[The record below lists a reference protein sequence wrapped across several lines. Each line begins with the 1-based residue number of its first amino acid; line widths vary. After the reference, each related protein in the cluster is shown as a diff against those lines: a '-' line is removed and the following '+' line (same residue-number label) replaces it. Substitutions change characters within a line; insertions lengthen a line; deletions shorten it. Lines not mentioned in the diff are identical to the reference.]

1 MLPANGVI
9 MRIAWFLL
17 LTVAFADPV
26 ATFGAERR
34 TSLDIYAVDV
44 EGGQAVLF
52 VSPTGESLLVDAANP
67 GERDAG
73 RIAAAAKEAGV
84 KQIDYLVITH
94 FHRDHFGGVPDL
106 VTRLPIRNFVDHG
119 LPVIETTESA
129 VAAFQ
134 AYAAVR
140 DKGRHMPVKP
150 GDKIPIKGLDVQVV
164 TAGGAAITNPLRGG
178 GAPNPLCRDF
188 MPQVENEP
196 AKEDGR
202 SVGIIV
208 RLGRFSA
215 SDVGDLTW
223 NKEFNLV
230 CPNNLLG
237 TVDLHV
243 TNRHGI
249 TGSGSPTFVHALKPR
264 IALFDNGPQKGAS
277 REPFLSVK
285 SSPGLENIW
294 QLHYSVARPARA
306 LFGET
311 TDQGGKDLNT
321 PEPFIA
327 NLDEE
332 HTTAYSL
339 KISAQEDGSFSV
351 TNQRTGY
358 TKEYKPRR

>member
-1 MLPANGVI
+1 
-9 MRIAWFLL
+9 MRIVWFLFL
-17 LTVAFADPV
+17 AVALAASV
-26 ATFGAERR
+26 AIVGAQRR

-52 VSPTGESLLVDAANP
+52 VSPTGESLLMDAANP
-67 GERDAG
+67 GARDAD

-84 KQIDYLVITH
+84 KQIDYLVVSH
-94 FHRDHFGGVPDL
+94 FHGDHFGGVPDL
-106 VTRLPIRNFVDHG
+106 AARLPIRNFVDHG
-119 LPVIETTESA
+119 LPVIETTERA

-140 DKGRHMPVKP
+140 DKGHHIPVKP
-150 GDKIPIKGLDVQVV
+150 GDKIPIKGLDVEVV
-164 TAGGAAITNPLRGG
+164 AAGGAAITKPLRGG
-178 GAPNPLCRDF
+178 GAPNPLCGDY
-188 MPQVENEP
+188 MPQAENEP

-208 RLGRFSA
+208 RWGRFRA
-215 SDVGDLTW
+215 SDFGDLTW

-237 TVDLHV
+237 TVDVHV

-249 TGSGSPTFVHALKPR
+249 TGSGSPTFVHALQPR
-264 IALFDNGPQKGAS
+264 IAIFDNGPQKGAS

-285 SSPGLENIW
+285 SSPGLEDIW
-294 QLHYSVARPARA
+294 QLHYSVPRPARP

-321 PEPFIA
+321 AEQFIA
-327 NLDEE
+327 NLDEQ
-332 HTTAYSL
+332 HTTAYSI
-339 KISAQEDGSFSV
+339 KISAQENGSFNV

>member
-1 MLPANGVI
+1 M
-9 MRIAWFLL
+9 MRIAWFLF
-17 LTVAFADPV
+17 LTVAV
-26 ATFGAERR
+26 AATVAIVGAQRR
-34 TSLDIYAVDV
+34 TSLDIYAIDV

-67 GERDAG
+67 GARDAD
-73 RIAAAAKEAGV
+73 RIAAAAKEAGI

-94 FHRDHFGGVPDL
+94 FHGDHFGGVPDL
-106 VTRLPIRNFVDHG
+106 AARLPIRNFVDHG

-129 VAAFQ
+129 LAAFQ
-134 AYAAVR
+134 AYALVR
-140 DKGRHMPVKP
+140 GKGHHIPVKP

-164 TAGGAAITNPLRGG
+164 TAGGAAITTPLRGG
-178 GAPNPLCRDF
+178 GAPNSLCRDF
-188 MPQVENEP
+188 MPQIENEP

-208 RLGRFSA
+208 RFGRFSA
-215 SDVGDLTW
+215 SDLGDLTW

-243 TNRHGI
+243 SNRHGI

-264 IALFDNGPQKGAS
+264 IVLFDNGPQKGAS
-277 REPFLSVK
+277 REPFLSVQ
-285 SSPGLENIW
+285 SSPGLEDIW
-294 QLHYSVARPARA
+294 QLHYSVPRPARP

-321 PEPFIA
+321 PDQFIA
-327 NLDEE
+327 NLDEQ
-332 HTTAYSL
+332 HTTAYFL
-339 KISAQEDGSFSV
+339 KISAQEDGSFSAM
-351 TNQRTGY
+351 NQRTGY

>member
-1 MLPANGVI
+1 M
-9 MRIAWFLL
+9 MRIACFLFL
-17 LTVAFADPV
+17 SVAFAV
-26 ATFGAERR
+26 ALVGAQHRAP
-34 TSLDIYAVDV
+34 LDIYAVDV
-44 EGGQAVLF
+44 EGGQAVLV

-67 GERDAG
+67 GARDAD

-106 VTRLPIRNFVDHG
+106 ATRLPIRNFVDHG
-119 LPVIETTESA
+119 LQLIETTESA
-129 VAAFQ
+129 VEAFQ
-134 AYAAVR
+134 AYAAIR
-140 DKGRHMPVKP
+140 GQGHHMPVKP

-188 MPQVENEP
+188 MPQIENES

-208 RLGRFSA
+208 RFGRFSA
-215 SDVGDLTW
+215 SDLGDLTW

-237 TVDLHV
+237 TVDLHC

-249 TGSGSPTFVHALKPR
+249 TGSASPTFVHALKPR
-264 IALFDNGPQKGAS
+264 IVVFDNGPQKGAS

-285 SSPGLENIW
+285 SSPGLEDIW
-294 QLHYSVARPARA
+294 QLHYSVPRPARP

-311 TDQGGKDLNT
+311 TDQGGKNLNT
-321 PEPFIA
+321 PEQFIA
-327 NLDEE
+327 NLDEQ
-332 HTTAYSL
+332 HTTAYFL

-358 TKEYKPRR
+358 IKEYKPRR